1 MKWNHALTF
10 AYESELNYISM
21 AKDPDSLTKHLQIQ
35 GVDNLI
41 ARCQVLESLNILLQ
55 QMLPA
60 PLNQQVKVINLK
72 QNTLIIGLPSA
83 SWLQRAQFSEAQ
95 LLQQL
100 QFHPN
105 TKQITRL
112 HWKVV
117 PELNIPIEKPKK
129 KSSNTKLTDT
139 AKSYLEKINNILK

>member
-1 MKWNHALTF
+1 MGEKQGNLRHNA
-10 AYESELNYISM
+10 AM

-41 ARCQVLESLNILLQ
+41 ARCQALEALNKLLQ
-55 QMLPA
+55 QMLPT

-72 QNTLIIGLPSA
+72 QSTLIVGLPSA

-112 HWKVV
+112 HWKVI
-117 PELNIPIEKPKK
+117 PELNIPIEEPKK
-129 KSSNTKLTDT
+129 KSGKTKLTNT
-139 AKSYLEKINNILK
+139 AKNYLEKINEILR